1 MQSTVRPWHQAPFL
15 RYFVALAAGIAVQEK
30 YGLAFA
36 WLMPS
41 LGIIMALLIAF
52 TALPLRTRY
61 RLALING
68 TLLHLLLVYL
78 GALLLWQHDIRRQ
91 AHWIGRLEPGALL
104 SFTLEEAPIAKAR
117 SFKAVARAEAC
128 RTHDRWQ
135 PATGA
140 VILYFAPQPAVSA
153 LTYGS
158 RILVRKPPGPIPD
171 PQNPGGFN
179 YRRYCFFQGISH
191 QAYLQPA
198 DFVVVPA
205 AYHAS
210 LQGFLLAA
218 RQRVVKILQGAIA
231 GCREQGLA
239 EALLIGYR
247 NDLDQQ
253 LVQAYTH
260 TGVVHIIAISGMH
273 LALIYGI
280 LAALTHPLRKGRWR
294 WLRLLLILV
303 GLWGFSLLAGAGAS
317 VVRSTVMFS
326 CVALGAA
333 LDRRIPI
340 YNSLALSAFLLLCH
354 DPYWLWDVGFQ
365 LSYTAVLSIILFYS
379 SIYRLCLWTNG
390 LLDAAWKSMAVCLA
404 AQILTT
410 PLSIYHF
417 HQFPVLFILT
427 NLVAVPLSTLVLM
440 GELLICAFAWTGPPA
455 LFIGRMTTACLQAM
469 NTYIERLDRVSFAVW
484 EGLSISFLQM
494 CLLLALIAA
503 LTVWLRGKRKPHLM
517 LALLS
522 LLLFTGLRSQDFL
535 GRLYQRKIIV
545 YAAPRQLL
553 LHFVAGRRS
562 WLLAGAPV
570 SEAVRN
576 FYLKPAATLM
586 RLREEKPIPAA
597 TALFCFGG
605 RTIFLLRGK
614 PPPLLPQQIDLL
626 IVSARPGTRADEWLR
641 LHPAQQVVIDPSV
654 SATAARQ
661 WREAAAALR
670 MQCHDVAQKGAFVM
684 NL

>member
-1 MQSTVRPWHQAPFL
+1 MQSPVRIWHQAPFL
-15 RYFVALAAGIAVQEK
+15 RYFIALAAGIAAQEK
-30 YGLAFA
+30 YGLDSRWPMSA
-36 WLMPS
+36 LI
-41 LGIIMALLIAF
+41 IIMVLLIAF
-52 TALPLRTRY
+52 AVLPLKARY
-61 RLALING
+61 RLSPFNG
-68 TLLHLLLVYL
+68 GLLHLLLICL
-78 GALLLWQHDIRRQ
+78 GALLLWQHDIRRE
-91 AHWIGRLEPGALL
+91 AHWIGRFEPGTLL
-104 SFTLEEAPIAKAR
+104 SLTLEEAPIAKAR
-117 SFKAVARAEAC
+117 SFKAVARADGC
-128 RTHDRWQ
+128 HFNGRWR
-135 PATGA
+135 PATGS
-140 VILYFAPQPAVSA
+140 VIIYFAPQPALAA
-153 LTYGS
+153 LTCGS
-158 RILVRKPPGPIPD
+158 RVVVRKPLQQVPD

-179 YRRYCFFQGISH
+179 YRRYCLFQGITH

-198 DFVVVPA
+198 DFVVVPTS
-205 AYHAS
+205 HRTS
-210 LQGFLLAA
+210 LQSFLLAA
-218 RQRVVKILQGAIA
+218 RQRIVKILQSTITGR
-231 GCREQGLA
+231 REQGLA

-294 WLRLLLILV
+294 WLRLVLILA
-303 GLWGFSLLAGAGAS
+303 GLWGFSLLASAQAS

-326 CVALGAA
+326 CVALGGA

-340 YNSLALSAFLLLCH
+340 YNSLALSAFLLLCY

-365 LSYTAVLSIILFYS
+365 LSYTAVLSIVIFYS

-390 LLDAAWKSMAVCLA
+390 LLDAVWKSMAVCLA

-440 GELLICAFAWTGPPA
+440 GELLICAFAWTGPPG
-455 LFIGRMTTACLQAM
+455 LFIGRLTTSCLQAM
-469 NTYIERLDRVSFAVW
+469 NAYIQRLDRVSFAVW

-494 CLLLALIAA
+494 CLLLAFIAA
-503 LTVWLRGKRKPHLM
+503 LTVWLRRKQGLPLM
-517 LALLS
+517 LALVS
-522 LLLFTGLRSQDFL
+522 LLLFTGLRSQDLL
-535 GRLYQRKIIV
+535 GRLHQGKIVV

-553 LHFVAGRRS
+553 VHFVAGRRC
-562 WLLAGAPV
+562 WLLSDAPV
-570 SEAVRN
+570 NEAVRS
-576 FYLKPAATLM
+576 FYLKPAETLM
-586 RLREEKPIPAA
+586 RLRDEAHIPASMS
-597 TALFCFGG
+597 LICFHG

-614 PPPLLPQQIDLL
+614 PPPLLPQQVDIL
-626 IVSARPGTRADEWLR
+626 IVSGRPGTRAGEWLQ
-641 LHPAQQVVIDPSV
+641 LHPARQVVIDPSV
-654 SATAARQ
+654 SATAAKQ